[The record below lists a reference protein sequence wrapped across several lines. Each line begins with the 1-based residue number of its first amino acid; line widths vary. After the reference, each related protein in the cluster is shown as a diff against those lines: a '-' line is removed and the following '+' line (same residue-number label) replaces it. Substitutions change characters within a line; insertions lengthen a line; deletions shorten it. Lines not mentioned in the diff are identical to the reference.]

1 MKLYKITV
9 KKHQYNY
16 NCYDG
21 FIIVANTIPEAL
33 EYMYKR
39 VCRTSNKNVF
49 NDIPYYLRS
58 SNLNIE
64 ELGNFE
70 PKDELDEPIIMA
82 DYTPA

>member
-1 MKLYKITV
+1 MKLYKITI
-9 KKHQYNY
+9 KKRQYDY
-16 NCYDG
+16 DYYDG

-33 EYMYKR
+33 EHMYER
-39 VCRTSNKNVF
+39 VCRTDNKNLF
-49 NDIPYYLRS
+49 EDIPYYLRS

-70 PKDELDEPIIMA
+70 PKNKLDKPILMV